1 MPEVAEPV
9 TNFDLTEEQTQIRDA
24 ARAFAKE
31 KLAPKAQELDDK
43 NEFNYEAFKGLAE
56 LGFLGLTIP
65 AEYGGSGFDTLSYAM
80 VVEELSRVCASTGLG
95 YAAHVSL
102 GLTPVYLFG
111 TEEQKRKYVPQLCKG
126 IDDNGKLTLGCFG
139 LTEPG
144 AGSDA
149 GGTKTRAEKK
159 GDHWLVNGRKAWI
172 TNPHYSKTCI
182 FTARTNDKPAKGK
195 GITAFIAE
203 TSTPGFKVEAK
214 ENKLGMRSSDT
225 AQLSFEDMKLPLDAV
240 AGGAPQIDVGF
251 DKFMK
256 TLAGGRIS
264 IGALGLG
271 IAQGAYDKA
280 LEYARQR
287 KQFGQAI
294 GNFQGVA
301 FMLADMAMEISAAR
315 HLIYHAARLRD
326 AGRDFSVEGSMGKL
340 YASEVAM
347 KTCTNAIQVLG
358 GVGYTREYDVERML
372 RDAKLCEIGEGTS
385 EIQRLVI
392 SRKILGD
399 LRNV

>member
-1 MPEVAEPV
+1 MTDAIA
-9 TNFDLTEEQTQIRDA
+9 TNFDLTEEQQQVQQTIREFVKDA
-24 ARAFAKE
+24 V
-31 KLAPKAQELDDK
+31 APKAQELDETA
-43 NEFNYEAFKGLAE
+43 EFPEDIFKGLAE
-56 LGFLGLTIP
+56 LGFLGLSIP
-65 AEYGGSGFDTLSYAM
+65 EEAGGSGFDTLSYAM
-80 VVEELSRVCASTGLG
+80 VVEELSRACGSTGLG

-102 GLTPVYLFG
+102 GVTPIYLFG
-111 TEEQKRKYVPQLCKG
+111 TKEQREKYVPQLCKG
-126 IDDNGKLTLGCFG
+126 VDDNGKLTLGCFG

-149 GGTKTRAEKK
+149 GGTKTRAERKD
-159 GDHWLVNGRKAWI
+159 DHWLVNGRKAWI
-172 TNPHYSKTCI
+172 TNPHYSYTCI
-182 FTARTNDKPAKGK
+182 FTARTNPNPEKGK

-203 TSTPGFKVEAK
+203 LDTPGFKVEAK
-214 ENKLGMRSSDT
+214 EDKLGMRSSDT
-225 AQLSFEDMKLPLDAV
+225 AQLTFDDMKLPLDAV
-240 AGGAPQIDVGF
+240 AGGDEQVDVGF
-251 DKFMK
+251 AKFMK

-264 IGALGLG
+264 IGALALG

-287 KQFGQAI
+287 KQFGKAI

-301 FMLADMAMEISAAR
+301 FMLADMAMEIDAAR

-326 AGRDFSVEGSMGKL
+326 AGRDFALAGSMGKL

-392 SRKILGD
+392 SRAILGD

>member
-182 FTARTNDKPAKGK
+182 FTARTNNNPPKGK

-203 TSTPGFKVEAK
+203 VNTPGFKVEAK

-301 FMLADMAMEISAAR
+301 FMLADMAMEIAAAR

>member
-1 MPEVAEPV
+1 MTEGIV
-9 TNFDLTEEQTQIRDA
+9 TNFDLTEEQQQVQGTIRD
-24 ARAFAKE
+24 FVKQVV
-31 KLAPKAQELDDK
+31 APKAQHLDETA
-43 NEFNYEAFKGLAE
+43 EFPVDTFKGLAE
-56 LGFLGLTIP
+56 LGFLGLSIP
-65 AEYGGSGFDTLSYAM
+65 EEAGGSGFDTLSYIL
-80 VVEELSRVCASTGLG
+80 VVEELARACASTSLG
-95 YAAHVSL
+95 YAAHISL
-102 GLTPVYLFG
+102 GTTPIYLFG
-111 TEEQKRKYVPQLCKG
+111 TPAQREKYVPQLCKG
-126 IDDNGKLTLGCFG
+126 VDDNGNLTLGCFG

-159 GDHWLVNGRKAWI
+159 SDHWLVNGRKAWI

-182 FTARTNDKPAKGK
+182 FTARTNANPAQGK

-203 TSTPGFKVEAK
+203 LGTPGFRVEPK
-214 ENKLGMRSSDT
+214 EDKLGMRSSDT
-225 AQLSFEDMKLPLDAV
+225 AQLVFEDMKLPLDAV
-240 AGGAPQIDVGF
+240 AGGPEQVDVGF
-251 DKFMK
+251 PKFMK

-287 KQFGQAI
+287 KQFGKPI
-294 GNFQGVA
+294 GEFQGVS
-301 FMLADMAMEISAAR
+301 FMLADMAMEIAAAR
-315 HLIYHAARLRD
+315 HLVYDSARQRD
-326 AGRDFSVEGSMGKL
+326 AGRDFALTASMGKL

-358 GVGYTREYDVERML
+358 GVGYTREYDVERMM

-385 EIQRLVI
+385 EVQRLVI
-392 SRKILGD
+392 ARSILGD
-399 LRNV
+399 LRDK

>member
-1 MPEVAEPV
+1 MSQVAETV
-9 TNFDLTEEQTQIRDA
+9 TNFDLTEEQQQVREA
-24 ARAFAKE
+24 ARQLVKE
-31 KLAPKAQELDDK
+31 KVAPFAQELDDK
-43 NEFNYEAFKGLAE
+43 NEFNHEAFKALAE
-56 LGFLGLTIP
+56 MGFLGITVSP
-65 AEYGGSGFDTLSYAM
+65 DYGGSGFDTLSYAI
-80 VVEELSRVCASTGLG
+80 VVEEIARFCASTALG

-126 IDDNGKLTLGCFG
+126 MDDNGKLTLGCFG

-149 GGTKTRAEKK
+149 GGTKTRAERK

-182 FTARTNDKPAKGK
+182 FTARSNDKPAKGK

-203 TSTPGFKVEAK
+203 LSTPGFKVEPK

-225 AQLSFEDMKLPLDAV
+225 AQLVFEDMKLPLDAV
-240 AGGAPQIDVGF
+240 AGGMEQVDVGF
-251 DKFMK
+251 EKFMK

-271 IAQGAYDKA
+271 IAQGAYERA
-280 LEYARQR
+280 LDYARQR

-315 HLIYHAARLRD
+315 HLVYHAARMRD
-326 AGRDFSVEGSMGKL
+326 AGRDFTMEGSMAKL

-385 EIQRLVI
+385 EVQRLVI

>member
-182 FTARTNDKPAKGK
+182 FTARTNTNPPKGK

-203 TSTPGFKVEAK
+203 VNTPGFKVEAK

-301 FMLADMAMEISAAR
+301 FMLADMAMEIAAAR

>member
-1 MPEVAEPV
+1 MTEAFA
-9 TNFDLTEEQTQIRDA
+9 TNFDLTEEQQQVQQA
-24 ARAFAKE
+24 AREFVNE
-31 KLAPKAQELDDK
+31 HVAPRAQELDEK
-43 NEFNYEAFKGLAE
+43 AEFPEDTFKGLAE
-56 LGFLGLTIP
+56 LGFLGLSIP
-65 AEYGGSGFDTLSYAM
+65 EEVGGSGFDTLSYIL
-80 VVEELSRVCASTGLG
+80 VVEELSRACGSTGLG

-102 GLTPVYLFG
+102 GVTPIHLFG
-111 TEEQKRKYVPQLCKG
+111 TDEQKQKYLPQLCKG
-126 IDDNGKLTLGCFG
+126 VDDDGKLTLGCFG

-149 GGTKTRAEKK
+149 GGTKTTAERKD
-159 GDHWLVNGRKAWI
+159 DHWLVNGRKAWI

-182 FTARTNDKPAKGK
+182 FTARTNPNPEKGK

-203 TSTPGFKVEAK
+203 LDTPGFSVEEK
-214 ENKLGMRSSDT
+214 EDKLGMRSSDT
-225 AQLSFEDMKLPLDAV
+225 AQLVFEDMKIPLDAV
-240 AGGAPQIDVGF
+240 AGGEEQVDVGF
-251 DKFMK
+251 PKFMS

-264 IGALGLG
+264 IGALALG
-271 IAQGAYDKA
+271 IAQGAYEKA
-280 LEYARQR
+280 VEYARQR
-287 KQFGQAI
+287 KQFGKAI
-294 GNFQGVA
+294 GEFQGVS
-301 FMLADMAMEISAAR
+301 FMIADMAMEIEAAR

-326 AGRDFSVEGSMGKL
+326 AGRDFALAGSMGKL

-358 GVGYTREYDVERML
+358 GVGFTREYDVERML

>member
-1 MPEVAEPV
+1 MTQLAESG
-9 TNFDLTEEQTQIRDA
+9 TNFDLTEEQLQVRDT
-24 ARAFAKE
+24 ARAFTKE
-31 KLAPKAQELDDK
+31 KVAPRAQELDDK
-43 NEFNYEAFKGLAE
+43 NEFNYEAFQGLAE
-56 LGFLGLTIP
+56 LGFLGLTVSP
-65 AEYGGSGFDTLSYAM
+65 EYGGSGFDTLSFVL
-80 VVEELSRVCASTGLG
+80 VVEELARACGSTALG
-95 YAAHVSL
+95 YAAHISL

-111 TEEQKRKYVPQLCKG
+111 TEAQKRKYVPQLAKG

-159 GDHWLVNGRKAWI
+159 ADHWLVNGRKAWI

-195 GITAFIAE
+195 GITAFIGE
-203 TSTPGFKVEAK
+203 LNTPGFKVEAK
-214 ENKLGMRSSDT
+214 EDKLGMRASDT
-225 AQLSFEDMKLPLDAV
+225 AQLVFEDMKLPLDAV
-240 AGGAPQIDVGF
+240 AGGMEQVDVGF

-301 FMLADMAMEISAAR
+301 FMLADMAMEIAAAR
-315 HLIYHAARLRD
+315 HLVYHAARMRD
-326 AGRDFSVEGSMGKL
+326 SGRDFSMEGSMAKL
-340 YASEVAM
+340 MASEVAM

-385 EIQRLVI
+385 EVQRLVI

-399 LRNV
+399 LRNA